1 MHVYI
6 YTKMI
11 RQIHMTSILEPNF
24 KTTIR
29 AHLSILPRTTF
40 SSPIIIMTTLGFLTT
55 LALIIIFVSQID
67 TASAQTTPI
76 QNMSANVTNSNNTLF
91 VSGTAFTKVKPDRVV
106 ISIGVETT
114 NKTAKASL
122 DANSE
127 SMNKIISALRN
138 SGVKENETSTSS
150 FTISPNYN
158 YTESGTILNITGF
171 TVTNSVQIDSSSLAN
186 VSTWIDAAVAS
197 GANSI
202 NSIDFRI
209 SNKKLEDTKNMLIKD
224 AIANAEEKS
233 NIVSSAL
240 GLKVIEV
247 KSITVGE
254 FDYIQPPQPF
264 MEKRFDAAGAGA
276 AAATTPI
283 LAGEQEISASVSIVF
298 LIG

>member
-1 MHVYI
+1 
-6 YTKMI
+6 MI
-11 RQIHMTSILEPNF
+11 RQIYMTSILEPNF

-29 AHLSILPRTTF
+29 AHLSILPTTF
-40 SSPIIIMTTLGFLTT
+40 SSPKIIMTTFGFLTT
-55 LALIIIFVSQID
+55 LALVIIFVSQID

-76 QNMSANVTNSNNTLF
+76 QNMSANVTNSNSTLS

-122 DANSE
+122 AANSE
-127 SMNKIISALRN
+127 LMNKIIIALRN
-138 SGVKENETSTSS
+138 LGIKENETSTSS

-171 TVTNSVQIDSSSLAN
+171 TVTNSIQIDSSTLVNIS
-186 VSTWIDAAVAS
+186 SWIDAAVAS

-209 SNKKLEDTKNMLIKD
+209 SNNKLEDTKNMLIKD
-224 AIANAEEKS
+224 AIANAREKAD
-233 NIVSSAL
+233 IVSSEL
-240 GLKVIEV
+240 GLKVIGL

>member
-1 MHVYI
+1 
-6 YTKMI
+6 MI
-11 RQIHMTSILEPNF
+11 SILDTNF
-24 KTTIR
+24 KITIR
-29 AHLSILPRTTF
+29 PSLSVLPTSSSSSSSSIIL
-40 SSPIIIMTTLGFLTT
+40 TTLGILAT
-55 LALIIIFVSQID
+55 LALVIIFVSQID

-76 QNMSANVTNSNNTLF
+76 QNTNANVTNSNNTLS

-171 TVTNSVQIDSSSLAN
+171 TVTNSVQIDSSNLAN

-209 SNKKLEDTKNMLIKD
+209 SNNKLEDTKNMIIKD
-224 AIANAEEKS
+224 AIANAREKA
-233 NIVSSAL
+233 NIASSAL
-240 GLKVIEV
+240 GLKVIGL

-254 FDYIQPPQPF
+254 FGYIQPPQPF
-264 MEKRFDAAGAGA
+264 MEKRFDAAGGA
-276 AAATTPI
+276 APATITTPI
-283 LAGEQEISASVSIVF
+283 LTGEQEVSVSVNIVF

>member
-1 MHVYI
+1 
-6 YTKMI
+6 MI
-11 RQIHMTSILEPNF
+11 RQIYMTSILEPNF

-29 AHLSILPRTTF
+29 APLSILSTTF

-55 LALIIIFVSQID
+55 LALIIIFESQID

-76 QNMSANVTNSNNTLF
+76 QNMSANVTNSNSTLS
-91 VSGTAFTKVKPDRVV
+91 VSGNAFTKVKPDRVV

-122 DANSE
+122 GANSE
-127 SMNKIISALRN
+127 LMNEIISSLRN
-138 SGVKENETSTSS
+138 LGVKENETSTSS

-171 TVTNSVQIDSSSLAN
+171 TVTNSIQIDSSTLAN
-186 VSTWIDAAVAS
+186 ISSWIDAAVAS

-209 SNKKLEDTKNMLIKD
+209 SNNKLEDTKNMLIKD
-224 AIANAEEKS
+224 AIVNAREKA
-233 NIVSSAL
+233 NIVSSEL
-240 GLKVIEV
+240 GLKVIGL

-264 MEKRFDAAGAGA
+264 MEKRFDAAGAA
-276 AAATTPI
+276 PDTAVTTPI
-283 LAGEQEISASVSIVF
+283 LAGEQEVSVSVSIVF

>member
-1 MHVYI
+1 
-6 YTKMI
+6 MI
-11 RQIHMTSILEPNF
+11 SILYTNI
-24 KTTIR
+24 KIR
-29 AHLSILPRTTF
+29 TGLPLSILHPTSYTNIITPTF
-40 SSPIIIMTTLGFLTT
+40 GFLIT
-55 LALIIIFVSQID
+55 LTLVIIFVSQID
-67 TASAQTTPI
+67 TALAQTTPI
-76 QNMSANVTNSNNTLF
+76 QNTNANVTNSNNTLF

-171 TVTNSVQIDSSSLAN
+171 TVTNSVQIDSSNLAN

-224 AIANAEEKS
+224 AIANAREKAD
-233 NIVSSAL
+233 IVSPEL
-240 GLKVIEV
+240 GLKVIGV
-247 KSITVGE
+247 KSITVGD

-264 MEKRFDAAGAGA
+264 MEKRFDAADGAGA
-276 AAATTPI
+276 ATTATTTPI
-283 LAGEQEISASVSIVF
+283 LAGEQEVSASVSIVF

>member
-1 MHVYI
+1 
-6 YTKMI
+6 MI
-11 RQIHMTSILEPNF
+11 SP
-24 KTTIR
+24 
-29 AHLSILPRTTF
+29 LSILQPTSF
-40 SSPIIIMTTLGFLTT
+40 SLTPKIIMTTFGFLTA

-76 QNMSANVTNSNNTLF
+76 QDTNANVTNSNNTLF

-106 ISIGVETT
+106 ISIGVEAT

-122 DANSE
+122 AANSE

-171 TVTNSVQIDSSSLAN
+171 TVTNSIQIDSSTLENLS
-186 VSTWIDAAVAS
+186 SWIDAAVAS

-209 SNKKLEDTKNMLIKD
+209 SNDKLEDTKNMLIKD
-224 AIANAEEKS
+224 AIANAREKAD
-233 NIVSSAL
+233 IVSSEL
-240 GLKVIEV
+240 GLKVIGV

-254 FDYIQPPQPF
+254 FDYIQPPQPY
-264 MEKRFDAAGAGA
+264 MEKRFDAAAGASAGA
-276 AAATTPI
+276 ATATTPI
-283 LAGEQEISASVSIVF
+283 LAGEQEVSASVSIVF
-298 LIG
+298 LID

>member
-1 MHVYI
+1 
-6 YTKMI
+6 MI
-11 RQIHMTSILEPNF
+11 RQIYMTSILEPNF

-29 AHLSILPRTTF
+29 VPLSILSTTF

-55 LALIIIFVSQID
+55 LALVIIFVSQID

-76 QNMSANVTNSNNTLF
+76 QNMSANVTNSNSTLS

-122 DANSE
+122 GANSE
-127 SMNKIISALRN
+127 LMNEIISSLRN
-138 SGVKENETSTSS
+138 LGVKENETSTSS

-171 TVTNSVQIDSSSLAN
+171 TVTNSIQIDSSTLVNIS
-186 VSTWIDAAVAS
+186 SWIDAAVAS

-209 SNKKLEDTKNMLIKD
+209 SNNKLEDTKNMLIKD
-224 AIANAEEKS
+224 AIANAREKA
-233 NIVSSAL
+233 NIVSSEL
-240 GLKVIEV
+240 GLKVIGLR
-247 KSITVGE
+247 SITVGE
-254 FDYIQPPQPF
+254 FGYIQPPQPF
-264 MEKRFDAAGAGA
+264 MEKRFDAAGASPA
-276 AAATTPI
+276 TAVTTPI
-283 LAGEQEISASVSIVF
+283 LAGEQEVSVSVSIVF

>member
-1 MHVYI
+1 
-6 YTKMI
+6 
-11 RQIHMTSILEPNF
+11 MTSILEPNF

-29 AHLSILPRTTF
+29 AHLSILPTTF
-40 SSPIIIMTTLGFLTT
+40 SSPKIIMTTFGFLTT
-55 LALIIIFVSQID
+55 LALVIIFVSQID

-76 QNMSANVTNSNNTLF
+76 QNTNANVTNSNNTLF

-138 SGVKENETSTSS
+138 SGVKENEISTSS

-171 TVTNSVQIDSSSLAN
+171 TVTNSVQIDSSSLVN

-209 SNKKLEDTKNMLIKD
+209 SNKKLEDTKNILIKD
-224 AIANAEEKS
+224 AIANAEEKA

>member
-1 MHVYI
+1 
-6 YTKMI
+6 MI
-11 RQIHMTSILEPNF
+11 SILNMKNF
-24 KTTIR
+24 KTIMMSP
-29 AHLSILPRTTF
+29 LSILQPTSF
-40 SSPIIIMTTLGFLTT
+40 SLTPKIIMTTFGFLTA

-76 QNMSANVTNSNNTLF
+76 QDTNANVTNSNNTLF

-106 ISIGVETT
+106 ISIGVEAT

-122 DANSE
+122 AANSE

-171 TVTNSVQIDSSSLAN
+171 TVTNSIQIDSSTLENLS
-186 VSTWIDAAVAS
+186 SWIDAAVAS

-209 SNKKLEDTKNMLIKD
+209 SNDKLEDTRNMLIKD
-224 AIANAEEKS
+224 AIANAREKAD
-233 NIVSSAL
+233 IVSSEL
-240 GLKVIEV
+240 GLKVIGV

-254 FDYIQPPQPF
+254 FDYIQPPQPY
-264 MEKRFDAAGAGA
+264 MEKRFDAAAGA
-276 AAATTPI
+276 SVGAATATTPI
-283 LAGEQEISASVSIVF
+283 LAGEQEVSASVSIVF
-298 LIG
+298 LID

>member
-1 MHVYI
+1 
-6 YTKMI
+6 
-11 RQIHMTSILEPNF
+11 MTSILEPNF

-29 AHLSILPRTTF
+29 VPLSILPTTF

-55 LALIIIFVSQID
+55 LALVIIFMSQID
-67 TASAQTTPI
+67 TASAQTQPI
-76 QNMSANVTNSNNTLF
+76 QNMSANNTNSNSTLS

-122 DANSE
+122 AANSE
-127 SMNKIISALRN
+127 LMNKIISSLRN
-138 SGVKENETSTSS
+138 LGLKENETSTSS

-171 TVTNSVQIDSSSLAN
+171 TVTNSIQIDSSTLAN
-186 VSTWIDAAVAS
+186 ISSWIDAAVAS

-209 SNKKLEDTKNMLIKD
+209 SNKLLEDTKNMLIKD
-224 AIANAEEKS
+224 AIANAEEKAD
-233 NIVSSAL
+233 IVSPEL
-240 GLKVIEV
+240 GLKVIGV

-254 FDYIQPPQPF
+254 FDYIQPPQPY
-264 MEKRFDAAGAGA
+264 MEKRFDAAAGASAGA
-276 AAATTPI
+276 ATATTPI
-283 LAGEQEISASVSIVF
+283 LAGEQEVSASISIVF
-298 LIG
+298 LID

>member
-1 MHVYI
+1 
-6 YTKMI
+6 MI
-11 RQIHMTSILEPNF
+11 RQIYMTSILEPNF
-24 KTTIR
+24 KTTISVP
-29 AHLSILPRTTF
+29 LSILPTTF

-55 LALIIIFVSQID
+55 LALVIIFMSQID
-67 TASAQTTPI
+67 TASAQTQPI
-76 QNMSANVTNSNNTLF
+76 QNMSANNTNSNSTLS

-122 DANSE
+122 AANSE
-127 SMNKIISALRN
+127 LMNEIISSLRN
-138 SGVKENETSTSS
+138 LGVKENETSTSS

-171 TVTNSVQIDSSSLAN
+171 TVTNSIQIDSSTLAN
-186 VSTWIDAAVAS
+186 ISSWIDAAVAS

-209 SNKKLEDTKNMLIKD
+209 SNNKLEDTKNMLIKD
-224 AIANAEEKS
+224 AIANAREKAD
-233 NIVSSAL
+233 IVSSEL
-240 GLKVIEV
+240 GLKVIGL

-254 FDYIQPPQPF
+254 FGYIQPPQPF
-264 MEKRFDAAGAGA
+264 MEKRFDAAGTATPTTA
-276 AAATTPI
+276 VTTPI
-283 LAGEQEISASVSIVF
+283 LAGEQEVSVSVSIVF

>member
-1 MHVYI
+1 
-6 YTKMI
+6 MI
-11 RQIHMTSILEPNF
+11 SILDTNF
-24 KTTIR
+24 KITIR
-29 AHLSILPRTTF
+29 PSLSVLPTSSSSIIL
-40 SSPIIIMTTLGFLTT
+40 TTLGILAT
-55 LALIIIFVSQID
+55 LALIIIFLSQID
-67 TASAQTTPI
+67 TASAQTMPI
-76 QNMSANVTNSNNTLF
+76 QNMSANVTNSNSTLS
-91 VSGTAFTKVKPDRVV
+91 VSGSAFTKVKPDRVF

-171 TVTNSVQIDSSSLAN
+171 TVTNSIQIDSSILAN
-186 VSTWIDAAVAS
+186 ISSWIDAAVAS

-209 SNKKLEDTKNMLIKD
+209 SNKLLEDTKNMLIKD
-224 AIANAEEKS
+224 AIANAEEKAD
-233 NIVSSAL
+233 IVSPEL
-240 GLKVIEV
+240 GLKVIGV

-264 MEKRFDAAGAGA
+264 MEKRFDAAAGAG
-276 AAATTPI
+276 AATTPI
-283 LAGEQEISASVSIVF
+283 LAGEQEVSASVSIVF

>member
-1 MHVYI
+1 
-6 YTKMI
+6 MI
-11 RQIHMTSILEPNF
+11 SILYRNI
-24 KTTIR
+24 KIR
-29 AHLSILPRTTF
+29 TGLPLSILHPTSYTN
-40 SSPIIIMTTLGFLTT
+40 IIMTTFGFLIT
-55 LALIIIFVSQID
+55 LALVIIFVSQID
-67 TASAQTTPI
+67 TALAQTTPI
-76 QNMSANVTNSNNTLF
+76 QNTNATVTNSNNTLF

-171 TVTNSVQIDSSSLAN
+171 TVTNSVQIDSSTLAN

-224 AIANAEEKS
+224 AIANAREKAD
-233 NIVSSAL
+233 IVSPEL
-240 GLKVIEV
+240 GLKVIGV
-247 KSITVGE
+247 KSITVGD
-254 FDYIQPPQPF
+254 FDFIQPPQPF
-264 MEKRFDAAGAGA
+264 MEKRFDAAAGA
-276 AAATTPI
+276 ATTATTPI
-283 LAGEQEISASVSIVF
+283 LAGEQEVSASVSIVF

>member
-1 MHVYI
+1 
-6 YTKMI
+6 MI
-11 RQIHMTSILEPNF
+11 SILDANNKI
-24 KTTIR
+24 KTGTP
-29 AHLSILPRTTF
+29 LSIVRPT
-40 SSPIIIMTTLGFLTT
+40 SSTNIIITTLGFLTT
-55 LALIIIFVSQID
+55 LALVIIFVSQID

-76 QNMSANVTNSNNTLF
+76 QNTNANVTNSNSTLS

-122 DANSE
+122 AANSE

-171 TVTNSVQIDSSSLAN
+171 TVTNSVQIDSSTLAN

-224 AIANAEEKS
+224 AIANAREKAD
-233 NIVSSAL
+233 IVSPEL
-240 GLKVIEV
+240 GLKVIGV

-254 FDYIQPPQPF
+254 FGYIQPPQPF

-276 AAATTPI
+276 ATATTPI
-283 LAGEQEISASVSIVF
+283 LAGEQEVSASVSIVF
-298 LIG
+298 LIS

>member
-1 MHVYI
+1 
-6 YTKMI
+6 MI

-29 AHLSILPRTTF
+29 AHLSILPTTF
-40 SSPIIIMTTLGFLTT
+40 SSPKIIMTTFGFLTT
-55 LALIIIFVSQID
+55 LALVIIFVSQID

-76 QNMSANVTNSNNTLF
+76 QNTNANVTNSNNTLF

-171 TVTNSVQIDSSSLAN
+171 TVTNSVQIDSSNLAN

-224 AIANAEEKS
+224 AIANAREKAD
-233 NIVSSAL
+233 IVSPEL
-240 GLKVIEV
+240 GLKVIGV

-276 AAATTPI
+276 ATTTTPI
-283 LAGEQEISASVSIVF
+283 LAGEQEVSASVSIVF

>member
-1 MHVYI
+1 
-6 YTKMI
+6 MI
-11 RQIHMTSILEPNF
+11 RQIYMTSILEPNF

-29 AHLSILPRTTF
+29 APLSILPTTTF

-55 LALIIIFVSQID
+55 LALVIIFVSQID
-67 TASAQTTPI
+67 TASAQTMPI
-76 QNMSANVTNSNNTLF
+76 QNMSANVTNSNSTLS
-91 VSGTAFTKVKPDRVV
+91 VSGIAFTKVKPDRVV

-122 DANSE
+122 GANSE
-127 SMNKIISALRN
+127 LMNKIISSLRN
-138 SGVKENETSTSS
+138 LGVKENETSTSS

-171 TVTNSVQIDSSSLAN
+171 TVTNSIHIDSSTLAN
-186 VSTWIDAAVAS
+186 ISSWIDAAVAS

-209 SNKKLEDTKNMLIKD
+209 SNNKLEDTKNMLIKD
-224 AIANAEEKS
+224 AIANAREKA
-233 NIVSSAL
+233 NIVSSEL
-240 GLKVIEV
+240 GLKVIGL

-264 MEKRFDAAGAGA
+264 MEKRFDAAGASPA
-276 AAATTPI
+276 TAVTTPI
-283 LAGEQEISASVSIVF
+283 LAGEQEVSVSVSIVF

>member
-1 MHVYI
+1 
-6 YTKMI
+6 MI
-11 RQIHMTSILEPNF
+11 RQIYMTSILEPNF

-29 AHLSILPRTTF
+29 VPLSILPTTF
-40 SSPIIIMTTLGFLTT
+40 SSPIIIMTILGFLTT
-55 LALIIIFVSQID
+55 LALVIIFVSQIH

-76 QNMSANVTNSNNTLF
+76 QNMSANVTNSNSTLS

-122 DANSE
+122 AANSE
-127 SMNKIISALRN
+127 LMNKIISSLRN
-138 SGVKENETSTSS
+138 LGVKENETSTSS

-171 TVTNSVQIDSSSLAN
+171 TVTNSIQIDSSTLVNIS
-186 VSTWIDAAVAS
+186 SWIDAAVAS

-209 SNKKLEDTKNMLIKD
+209 SNNKLEDTKNMLIKN
-224 AIANAEEKS
+224 AIANAREKA
-233 NIVSSAL
+233 NIVSLEL
-240 GLKVIEV
+240 GLKVIGL

-264 MEKRFDAAGAGA
+264 MEKRFDAAGTAPA
-276 AAATTPI
+276 TAVTTPI
-283 LAGEQEISASVSIVF
+283 LAGEQEVSVSVSIVF

>member
-1 MHVYI
+1 
-6 YTKMI
+6 
-11 RQIHMTSILEPNF
+11 MTSILEPNF
-24 KTTIR
+24 KTTISVP
-29 AHLSILPRTTF
+29 LSILPTTF

-55 LALIIIFVSQID
+55 LALVIIFMSQID

-76 QNMSANVTNSNNTLF
+76 QNMSANVTNSNSTLS

-122 DANSE
+122 AANSE
-127 SMNKIISALRN
+127 LMNKIISSLRN
-138 SGVKENETSTSS
+138 LGLKENETSTSS

-171 TVTNSVQIDSSSLAN
+171 TVTNSIQIDSSTLVNIS
-186 VSTWIDAAVAS
+186 SWIDAAVAS

-202 NSIDFRI
+202 NSIDFRV
-209 SNKKLEDTKNMLIKD
+209 SNNKLEDTKNMLIKD
-224 AIANAEEKS
+224 AIANAREKA
-233 NIVSSAL
+233 NIVSSEL
-240 GLKVIEV
+240 GLKVIGL

-254 FDYIQPPQPF
+254 FDYIQPPQPY
-264 MEKRFDAAGAGA
+264 MEKRFDAAGGA
-276 AAATTPI
+276 APATTMTPI
-283 LAGEQEISASVSIVF
+283 LAGEQEVSVSVNVVF